1 VKISYG
7 KDAVSVYR
15 TDESGRLFAAEVRLD
30 LYGQAFVPSYTE
42 GDNTLVVATDSM
54 KNFIHATAADYEGE
68 SIEDFL
74 RLVAERFLATYEQ
87 VDSVRLFG
95 QEIPFHRAGEALL
108 RRTGPD
114 RAVAELQMD
123 RGGIVDHRSG
133 REGLHLVKL
142 SGSAFRGFV
151 RDSYTTLPET
161 DDRPLGI
168 QLDVHW
174 RHADFDR
181 RVSSDQVVE
190 LVQATFEDF
199 FNESIQQLVHEMGVR
214 LLDRF
219 PEIVE
224 VSFAGENRL
233 WDKALLSPEEG
244 PVRVYTNPRPPVGVI
259 ALTLSR

>member
-1 VKISYG
+1 MRISYG

-30 LYGQAFVPSYTE
+30 LYGEAFAPSYKE

-54 KNFIHATAADYEGE
+54 KNFIHAAAADYEGE
-68 SIEDFL
+68 TIEDFL
-74 RLVAERFLATYEQ
+74 WLVAERFLATYEQ
-87 VDSVRLFG
+87 VDAVRLCG
-95 QEIPFHRAGEALL
+95 REIPFQPVGGALL

-114 RAVAELQMD
+114 RATAELHLN
-123 RGGIVDHRSG
+123 RSGIVDHRSG

-142 SGSAFRGFV
+142 TGSAFRGFV
-151 RDSYTTLPET
+151 RDRYTTLPET

-174 RHADFDR
+174 RHADFAR
-181 RVSSDQVVE
+181 RVAGEQVVE
-190 LVQATFEDF
+190 LVEATFADF

-219 PEIVE
+219 PELVE

-233 WDKALLSPEEG
+233 WDKAPLSPEDG
-244 PVRVYTNPRPPVGVI
+244 HVRVYTDPRPPVGVI

>member
-1 VKISYG
+1 MRISYG

-15 TDESGRLFAAEVRLD
+15 TYESGRLFTAEVRLD
-30 LYGQAFVPSYTE
+30 LYGEAFVPSYTE

-68 SIEDFL
+68 TIEDFL
-74 RLVAERFLATYEQ
+74 RLVAERFLSTYEH
-87 VDSVRLFG
+87 VDAVRLHG
-95 QEIPFHRAGEALL
+95 REIPFERVGDVLL

-114 RAVAELQMD
+114 RAVAELRMD
-123 RGGIVDHRSG
+123 RSGLIDYRSG
-133 REGLHLVKL
+133 CEGLHLVKL
-142 SGSAFRGFV
+142 TGSAFRGFV
-151 RDSYTTLPET
+151 RDRHTTLPEA

-174 RHADFDR
+174 RHADFNR
-181 RVSSDQVVE
+181 RVASEQVVE
-190 LVQATFEDF
+190 LVEATFDDF

-244 PVRVYTNPRPPVGVI
+244 DVRVYTDPRPPVGVI

>member
-1 VKISYG
+1 MRISYG
-7 KDAVSVYR
+7 KGAVSVYR
-15 TDESGRLFAAEVRLD
+15 TNESGQLFAAEVRLD
-30 LYGQAFVPSYTE
+30 LYGEAFVPSYSE
-42 GDNTLVVATDSM
+42 GDNSLVVATDSM

-68 SIEDFL
+68 SIEGFL

-87 VDSVRLFG
+87 VDAVRLSG
-95 QEIPFHRAGEALL
+95 REIPFQRVGEALL
-108 RRTGPD
+108 RRAGPD
-114 RAVAELQMD
+114 RATAELHVD
-123 RGGIVDHRSG
+123 RSGIVDHRSG

-142 SGSAFRGFV
+142 TGSAFRGFV
-151 RDSYTTLPET
+151 RDRYTTLPET

-174 RHADFDR
+174 RHTDFDR
-181 RVSSDQVVE
+181 RVASEQVVE
-190 LVQATFEDF
+190 VVKATFDGF

-233 WDKALLSPEEG
+233 WDKALFSPEEG
-244 PVRVYTNPRPPVGVI
+244 PVRVYTDPRPPVGVI